1 VAQQL
6 RTDRVLFTTTVLMV
20 CFGLVMVYSA
30 SSVMAG
36 VKHQDSEYYL
46 LRQAGWAVVAFLSLM
61 FFKRLDYHKLANPV
75 WAFGPLGIVTALL
88 VVVYF
93 LDTRAHRWIRI
104 GSVGLQPAE
113 FAKPAL
119 ILFLA
124 WFLTR
129 RSHAI
134 NTRHTLA
141 GAALILLVLSVAM
154 IDADLGTTVVCMVT
168 AGAVL
173 YVAGVER
180 RYFITAAVL
189 AALVIPAA
197 IVAKPYR
204 MLRVIS
210 YVDPEYKLL
219 DKIDPKG
226 WVKAR
231 AKTSLSTSDAG
242 YQGKQ
247 SRIAV
252 ATGGVLGVGMME
264 SKQKLFYLPEAH
276 NDFIYA
282 VVAEELGFWG
292 ATAVVIGYVLI
303 LWRGFRLYFMA
314 QDDFGK

>member
-1 VAQQL
+1 
-6 RTDRVLFTTTVLMV
+6 
-20 CFGLVMVYSA
+20 
-30 SSVMAG
+30 
-36 VKHQDSEYYL
+36 
-46 LRQAGWAVVAFLSLM
+46 
-61 FFKRLDYHKLANPV
+61 
-75 WAFGPLGIVTALL
+75 
-88 VVVYF
+88 
-93 LDTRAHRWIRI
+93 
-104 GSVGLQPAE
+104 
-113 FAKPAL
+113 
-119 ILFLA
+119 
-124 WFLTR
+124 
-129 RSHAI
+129 
-134 NTRHTLA
+134 
-141 GAALILLVLSVAM
+141 M

-189 AALVIPAA
+189 ATLVIPAA

-219 DKIDPKG
+219 DKVDPNG
-226 WVKAR
+226 WVKSR
-231 AKTSLSTSDAG
+231 AKTSVSTSDAG
-242 YQGKQ
+242 YQARQ
-247 SRIAV
+247 SKIAV
-252 ATGGVLGVGMME
+252 ATGGVLGVGLME

-314 QDDFGK
+314 QDDFGKYLAIGVSVAIVAQALMNISVALAMAPTKGFPLPLISYGGSSLLSSLSALGILLSVSDHAG